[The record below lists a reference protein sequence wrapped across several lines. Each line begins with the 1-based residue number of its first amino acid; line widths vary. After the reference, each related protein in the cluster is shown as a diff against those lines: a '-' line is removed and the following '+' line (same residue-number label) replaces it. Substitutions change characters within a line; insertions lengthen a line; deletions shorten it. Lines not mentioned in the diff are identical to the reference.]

1 MRLSFRLCLL
11 LLLCLP
17 PCTVCAQ
24 EDTWGTDVSVE
35 VTKDLSKQAGLELD
49 AELRTR
55 DGVETLDRLEGGLS
69 AHYKL
74 WPWLKLSGGYIF
86 IYDHDERLS
95 HYDEDDRDVKKG
107 LAQVGDPKNLRDY
120 WIVRHRLHADA
131 TLTHKW
137 GRWRLSLRERW
148 QYTYRME
155 KVVKGRYN
163 YLYDRSDQAEHL
175 YRGKGKNVL
184 RSRLAA
190 RYKIKK
196 SPFTPEVSLEAFN
209 AWRLEKLRCTAGVYW
224 KAAKGHTLHLY
235 YRYQHGDDDG
245 PRIGAQRLGDAPADR
260 TEERTGGGVAHH
272 LRKPPHGQPEDRHE
286 EERTMSGLSP
296 VARIARPILV

>member
-1 MRLSFRLCLL
+1 MRLSFRLFLL

-35 VTKDLSKQAGLELD
+35 MTKDLSKQAGLELD

-69 AHYKL
+69 AYCKP

-137 GRWRLSLRERW
+137 GPWRLSLRERW

-163 YLYDRSDQAEHL
+163 YLYDRSDQAEHDKHSRADDDQL
-175 YRGKGKNVL
+175 AASPQALDDGDGVARGVVVVLLLLDVLFHIIALSWQGL
-184 RSRLAA
+184 RSRC
-190 RYKIKK
+190 RG
-196 SPFTPEVSLEAFN
+196 
-209 AWRLEKLRCTAGVYW
+209 R
-224 KAAKGHTLHLY
+224 
-235 YRYQHGDDDG
+235 
-245 PRIGAQRLGDAPADR
+245 
-260 TEERTGGGVAHH
+260 
-272 LRKPPHGQPEDRHE
+272 
-286 EERTMSGLSP
+286 
-296 VARIARPILV
+296 

>member
-1 MRLSFRLCLL
+1 MRLSFRLFLL

-35 VTKDLSKQAGLELD
+35 VSKDLSKQAGLELD

-55 DGVETLDRLEGGLS
+55 DGVKTVDRLEGGLS
-69 AHYKL
+69 AYCKP

-95 HYDEDDRDVKKG
+95 HYDEDDCDVKKG

-137 GRWRLSLRERW
+137 GPWRLSLRERW

-184 RSRLAA
+184 RSRLTA

-224 KAAKGHTLHLY
+224 KMAKGHTLHLY
-235 YRYQHGDDDG
+235 YRYQHGDDDNK
-245 PRIGAQRLGDAPADR
+245 PLRRHVA
-260 TEERTGGGVAHH
+260 GVTYE
-272 LRKPPHGQPEDRHE
+272 LD
-286 EERTMSGLSP
+286 L
-296 VARIARPILV
+296 